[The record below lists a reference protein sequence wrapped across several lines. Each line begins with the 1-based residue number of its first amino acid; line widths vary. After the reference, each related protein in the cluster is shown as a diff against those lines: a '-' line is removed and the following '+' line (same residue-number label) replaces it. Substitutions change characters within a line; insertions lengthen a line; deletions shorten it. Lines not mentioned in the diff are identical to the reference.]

1 MRVVLDTNILLVSIS
16 SKSPYHW
23 IFLNLINGNYELAVT
38 TDVLLKYSEIIER
51 HMGTK
56 VSESVLGVL
65 ENLSNIILITSWFRF
80 DLIKKDRDDN
90 KFVDC
95 AIASNADY
103 IISEDTDFD
112 VLKKIEFPRVKV
124 LKINDFKI
132 LLNQ

>member
-1 MRVVLDTNILLVSIS
+1 
-16 SKSPYHW
+16 
-23 IFLNLINGNYELAVT
+23 
-38 TDVLLKYSEIIER
+38 
-51 HMGTK
+51 MGTK

-80 DLIKKDRDDN
+80 DLTKKDRDDN

-112 VLKKIEFPRVKV
+112 VLNKIEFPRVKI

-132 LLNQ
+132 MLNQ